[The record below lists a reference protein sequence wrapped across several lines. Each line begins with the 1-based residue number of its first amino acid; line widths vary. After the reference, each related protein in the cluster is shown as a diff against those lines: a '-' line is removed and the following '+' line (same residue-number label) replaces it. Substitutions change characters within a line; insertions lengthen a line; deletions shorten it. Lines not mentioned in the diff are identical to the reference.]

1 MNPRRSTSCTAFAGN
16 ERIAAGPPQ
25 RVAEACKLLAES
37 GDPRPLLVFDDE
49 TAEQLELDLRGSVAD
64 VRARLSAAV
73 RDLVGVSEGRDGEV
87 PDAEAPD
94 TGATAPPQRGPGRP
108 RLGVV
113 GREVT
118 LLPRHWEWLGSQPG
132 GASVTLR
139 RLVEQ
144 ARKAAAAPDRLRR
157 ARDVAYRLM
166 SSIAGNEPGYEE
178 AVRALFAGDPVRFRE
193 TIAVWPE
200 DVRNYVLDRSAQAF
214 EGTVVAPEVTGPE
227 AVAAPP
233 SLVLHVLPEPLA
245 IVRLPA
251 GSAHPAWATGEA
263 LLSITR
269 TRDELSIVCDGA
281 RVPGDVAAEPGWRA
295 LAVEGPLDFGLTG
308 VLASIAAPLAAAGV
322 SIFALSTYDTDYVL
336 VRSGAL
342 AGAREALTRA
352 GHSVA

>member
-1 MNPRRSTSCTAFAGN
+1 VDPRRSTSCTAFAGA
-16 ERIAAGPPQ
+16 ERIAAGPPH

-37 GDPRPLLVFDDE
+37 GDQRPLLVFDDE

-64 VRARLSAAV
+64 VRARLSAAARALADASDGHDV
-73 RDLVGVSEGRDGEV
+73 EARDSGS
-87 PDAEAPD
+87 
-94 TGATAPPQRGPGRP
+94 GASSQRGPGRP

-139 RLVEQ
+139 KLVEQ

-157 ARDVAYRLM
+157 TREAAYRLM

-193 TIAVWPE
+193 SIALWPA
-200 DVRNYVLDRSAQAF
+200 DVRDYVLDRAAGAF
-214 EGTVVAPEVTGPE
+214 EGPVGASGGAE
-227 AVAAPP
+227 AEAGAARRP
-233 SLVLHVLPEPLA
+233 LALRVLPDALA

-251 GSAHPAWATGEA
+251 DSAHPAWATGAA

-269 TRDELSIVCDGA
+269 TRDELSIVCDEA
-281 RVPGDVAAEPGWRA
+281 CVPADVVVERGWRA
-295 LAVEGPLDFGLTG
+295 LAVGGPLDFGLTG
-308 VLASIAAPLAAAGV
+308 VLASIAAPLASAGV
-322 SIFALSTYDTDYVL
+322 SIFAVSTYDTDYVL
-336 VRSGAL
+336 VKSEAL
-342 AGAREALTRA
+342 VGAREVLTRA